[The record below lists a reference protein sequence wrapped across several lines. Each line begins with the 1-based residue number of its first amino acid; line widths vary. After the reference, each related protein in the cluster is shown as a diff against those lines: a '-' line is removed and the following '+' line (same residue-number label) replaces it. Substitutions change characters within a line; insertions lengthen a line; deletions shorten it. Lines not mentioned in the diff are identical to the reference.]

1 MKKDQRCDLRVIDN
15 YFDEEIFN
23 QVLNFF
29 AHEQTH
35 WYLTTG
41 ISDPDGTAA
50 TSYDSSPLDSY
61 FFCHPVYDHMLM
73 RSTCFHKLIELI
85 EGPFKRTLGTE
96 LNTITRIKCNLYPR
110 TEIVNRHPWHIDS
123 SEQPALRG
131 ALLMLNTCD
140 GFTGF
145 IDGTKVN
152 SVANRIAFFDATE
165 KHHSTSTSDQ
175 SYRMTL
181 NINYV

>member
-29 AHEQTH
+29 DHEQTH
-35 WYLTTG
+35 WYLTKG

-85 EGPFKRTLGTE
+85 EGP
-96 LNTITRIKCNLYPR
+96 
-110 TEIVNRHPWHIDS
+110 
-123 SEQPALRG
+123 
-131 ALLMLNTCD
+131 
-140 GFTGF
+140 
-145 IDGTKVN
+145 
-152 SVANRIAFFDATE
+152 
-165 KHHSTSTSDQ
+165 
-175 SYRMTL
+175 
-181 NINYV
+181 